1 MLPGIYEQIS
11 FAKRDFSSQILRRVV
26 IYGKQKIPRQKI
38 TVTRDAHKINE
49 TNTFSGRFMYNIMKI
64 PC

>member
-11 FAKRDFSSQILRRVV
+11 FAKREAV
-26 IYGKQKIPRQKI
+26 IPRPLLFMEKRGDPPPKI
-38 TVTRDAHKINE
+38 TITMRTTHKINE
-49 TNTFSGRFMYNIMKI
+49 TNTFSGNFMYNIVEI